1 VAPSLSRSIL
11 RPRRELEDGP
21 GECGGIDAIEGDRV
35 ETIGTQVIET
45 QCLVEQND
53 RSPFLRLRQPSLA
66 GPPQLFLE
74 GIRRQQVDDYAM
86 CTQER
91 IDNAA
96 AGGCQRQTG
105 RPGIPTIV
113 VGADGPPP
121 DIEMLRLEGGAFV
134 KASAPHLRIRVR
146 TA

>member
-74 GIRRQQVDDYAM
+74 GIRRQQVDEYAM

-91 IDNAA
+91 IDYAA
-96 AGGCQRQTG
+96 AGGCGRQTR
-105 RPGIPTIV
+105 RPGIPTMV
-113 VGADGPPP
+113 VAADGAALE
-121 DIEMLRLEGGAFV
+121 IKVAGLEGPFV
-134 KASAPHLRIRVR
+134 KRSGTRLGDPICLA
-146 TA
+146 